1 MKRLFLLSIVIL
13 GPVLAVP
20 GLGQDSYHYEA
31 TEIRST
37 AYDLSCGGEGVAF
50 SGDVNGDGFW
60 DFVVAS
66 AFTPPS
72 PPATVE
78 IKILINDGNGLFSDE
93 TEAII
98 SGPVPATTN
107 MNMIFFADFN
117 GDNRTDILLVG
128 HGYDADPFPG
138 EPHYLLLSTADGHL
152 VDVSSSNLPGHSDF
166 SAYAAVGDIDG
177 DGDLD
182 IYVGNRHQVKN
193 LPYVLLTYFL
203 INDGSGSFT
212 ENSSRLPAS
221 LTELDGFRQDTAAA
235 IADMNGD
242 GHADLISGTASDLW
256 NVHPSTI
263 FYNDGAGNFS
273 DDLKRDLPYGPM
285 GETEVAMDVF
295 PIDLNGDGRLDLMIG
310 QMDNDATNPE
320 KPGRSIQILIQESDG
335 SFTDESNLRIANGE
349 AYKPDEPTISY
360 FAPIDFDSDGDLD
373 LYLEDVGP
381 YSLDDPV
388 LLLNDGTGHF
398 TVVTRQAFTGIDTN
412 LFLFTTASAIPSGH
426 GGLANF
432 VTYWTDQNTLYF
444 QTFKSIDGD
453 VDGGEDTGAGDGGGD
468 GGCFI
473 SVIKG
478 N

>member
-1 MKRLFLLSIVIL
+1 MKRLFLFSIVLL
-13 GPVLAVP
+13 GLVFTAP
-20 GLGQDSYHYEA
+20 GFGQDSYHYEA

-37 AYDLSCGGEGVAF
+37 TYDEPYYVGPGTIFA
-50 SGDVNGDGFW
+50 GDINGDGFW
-60 DFVVAS
+60 DAVVTS
-66 AFTPPS
+66 AVFPPEPPS
-72 PPATVE
+72 SVE
-78 IKILINDGNGLFSDE
+78 IRILINDGNGLFTDE
-93 TEAII
+93 TDTII
-98 SGPVPATTN
+98 SGPVPATTA

-128 HGYDADPFPG
+128 HGYDAEPFPG

-152 VDVSSSNLPGHSDF
+152 VDASSNLPGHSDL
-166 SAYAAVGDIDG
+166 ALYAAVGDIDD

-182 IYVGNRHQVKN
+182 IYVGNRGSVKD

-203 INDGSGSFT
+203 INDGSGGFT
-212 ENSSRLPAS
+212 ENTSRLPAS
-221 LTELDGFRQDTAAA
+221 LTELDVFRNDTAAA

-242 GHADLISGTASDLW
+242 GHVDLISGTASSTW

-273 DDLKRDLPYGPM
+273 DDLKRDLPYGPI
-285 GETEVAMDVF
+285 GETEAATDVL
-295 PIDLNGDGRLDLMIG
+295 PIDLNGDGRLDLMIS
-310 QMDNDATNPE
+310 QMDNDAINPQRA
-320 KPGRSIQILIQESDG
+320 GRSIQILIQESDG

-349 AYKPDEPTISY
+349 AYKPDEPIISY
-360 FAPIDFDSDGDLD
+360 FAPIDFDGDGDLD
-373 LYLEDVGP
+373 LYLEDSGGHSP
-381 YSLDDPV
+381 DDPV
-388 LLLNDGTGHF
+388 ILLNDGTGHF

-412 LFLFTTASAIPSGH
+412 LFMTASAIPSGH

-453 VDGGEDTGAGDGGGD
+453 GDGGEDTGAGGGGG

-473 SVIKG
+473 ATAG
-478 N
+478 Y